1 MIVDESFKSDKNNE
15 PDYFG
20 VNIFLNWNKEG
31 QVLDVGSLIEKS
43 PISNE
48 LTYVFKM
55 PIDNDMIRK
64 TLNLVLI

>member
-20 VNIFLNWNKEG
+20 VNIFLNRNKEG

-55 PIDNDMIRK
+55 PIDNDMIK
-64 TLNLVLI
+64 NTLNLVLI